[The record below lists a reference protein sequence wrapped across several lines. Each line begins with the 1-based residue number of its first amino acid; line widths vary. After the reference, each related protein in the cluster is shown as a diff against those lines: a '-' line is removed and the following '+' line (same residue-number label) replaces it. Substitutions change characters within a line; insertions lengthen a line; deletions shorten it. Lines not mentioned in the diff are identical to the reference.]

1 MKTEQIELGKT
12 YTAKIAGKL
21 APVRLECVSPY
32 GGWDATNTR
41 THRRVRIHSARKLRG
56 EWKPTRC
63 GKCANCQ
70 TLAQE
75 KQTWTLKY
83 RESIDAGRQDTAVA
97 LRDGWRARVA
107 ALPCEEAHP

>member
-70 TLAQE
+70 TLVEE
-75 KQTWTLKY
+75 KPSWTEKCRIALADG
-83 RESIDAGRQDTAVA
+83 RIDDAVA
-97 LRDGWRARVA
+97 L
-107 ALPCEEAHP
+107 H